1 MKKTFAKMVSIAFIF
16 ALLPVL
22 PVVAHGD
29 ESHDSGSAA
38 SAEKSFEIDD
48 STKAEFKANLETRL
62 KKRKEA
68 VTENLTFIKQ
78 KRIQKGCVASQAL
91 ISKVSEKAS
100 ATKTSRDEIYD
111 NMTKNAEKLRD
122 RLKENGQDTAA
133 LDKNLEE
140 LHTLIDSFKT
150 DLKEMRQV
158 AQDLSAMDCGA
169 DPAGFISS
177 LQALRESRNKV
188 VTDSQAIKNYIK
200 DNLKPTLQEIR
211 SSIGQAKQEGT
222 N

>member
-1 MKKTFAKMVSIAFIF
+1 MKKTLAKMISIAFIF
-16 ALLPVL
+16 TLLPVL

-29 ESHDSGSAA
+29 ESHDSGSVV

-62 KKRKEA
+62 KQRKEA

-91 ISKVSEKAS
+91 INKVSEKAS
-100 ATKTSRDEIYD
+100 ATKTSRDQIYD

-122 RLKENGQDTAA
+122 RLKENGQDTTT

-140 LHTLIDSFKT
+140 LHALIDSFKT

-177 LQALRESRNKV
+177 LQVLREARDKV
-188 VTDSQAIKNYIK
+188 VTDSQVIKNYVK

-211 SSIGQAKQEGT
+211 NSIGQAKQEGT